1 MRRRGRGRRFG
12 GGGFL
17 VVLAVGGFLLF
28 EGARSP
34 ERVGTAAPK
43 GARDGQQA
51 PSAEQTAEGAAG
63 GGSDN
68 LDLGVPV
75 RVELADPRDGERLA
89 VVTTNAAGRAQVERF
104 RVELTIRNILEAPVG
119 STYAP
124 TAGER
129 ERMESATKPELV
141 VPIPPERTAAALQ
154 YWMCPLYVVV
164 RRDGLV
170 ATGFFSVSRKFDTQD
185 QTREYLAGPIC
196 NELERH
202 FGQEPKVTRCGVA
215 EYRFRYAG
223 GMREVR
229 FKCLCVG
236 DGTRL
241 IMTYHGLV
249 RTDDTMEKEFAAVYA
264 SLKGEGR

>member
-1 MRRRGRGRRFG
+1 M
-12 GGGFL
+12 
-17 VVLAVGGFLLF
+17 LAVGGFLLF

-51 PSAEQTAEGAAG
+51 PSAAQTSEGAAG

-104 RVELTIRNILEAPVG
+104 RVERTIRNILEAPVG

-129 ERMESATKPELV
+129 EREGIMQSKTHVDFTPSSFASPTRRTCMPYVMHAYRPRKKLV
-141 VPIPPERTAAALQ
+141 APAALR
-154 YWMCPLYVVV
+154 PEVNL
-164 RRDGLV
+164 D
-170 ATGFFSVSRKFDTQD
+170 SRSKS
-185 QTREYLAGPIC
+185 
-196 NELERH
+196 
-202 FGQEPKVTRCGVA
+202 
-215 EYRFRYAG
+215 
-223 GMREVR
+223 EV
-229 FKCLCVG
+229 
-236 DGTRL
+236 
-241 IMTYHGLV
+241 
-249 RTDDTMEKEFAAVYA
+249 
-264 SLKGEGR
+264 

>member
-1 MRRRGRGRRFG
+1 
-12 GGGFL
+12 
-17 VVLAVGGFLLF
+17 
-28 EGARSP
+28 
-34 ERVGTAAPK
+34 
-43 GARDGQQA
+43 
-51 PSAEQTAEGAAG
+51 
-63 GGSDN
+63 
-68 LDLGVPV
+68 
-75 RVELADPRDGERLA
+75 
-89 VVTTNAAGRAQVERF
+89 
-104 RVELTIRNILEAPVG
+104 
-119 STYAP
+119 
-124 TAGER
+124 
-129 ERMESATKPELV
+129 MESATKPELV
-141 VPIPPERTAAALQ
+141 MPIPPERTAAALQ
-154 YWMCPLYVVV
+154 YWMRPLYVVV

-196 NELERH
+196 DELERH

-264 SLKGEGR
+264 SLKGGGAMRRIREGCSAD